1 MGHWSERAARM
12 VSNAANMEPS
22 ARLIN
27 IRKKSRDQT
36 TDPGSRVTTCTVYT
50 QIIQT
55 DVGKTILSYS
65 FLQVLPYTAK
75 KGR

>member
-12 VSNAANMEPS
+12 VSKAANMEPS

-36 TDPGSRVTTCTVYT
+36 TDPGSRVTTYT
-50 QIIQT
+50 RIIQR
-55 DVGKTILSYS
+55 DAI
-65 FLQVLPYTAK
+65 
-75 KGR
+75 

>member
-12 VSNAANMEPS
+12 VSKAANMEPS

-36 TDPGSRVTTCTVYT
+36 TDPGSRVTTCTHT
-50 QIIQT
+50 KIQT
-55 DVGKTILSYS
+55 DARKIIL
-65 FLQVLPYTAK
+65 T
-75 KGR
+75 

>member
-12 VSNAANMEPS
+12 VSKAANMEPS

-36 TDPGSRVTTCTVYT
+36 TDPGSRVTTCTRKK
-50 QIIQT
+50 IQT
-55 DVGKTILSYS
+55 DV
-65 FLQVLPYTAK
+65 VK
-75 KGR
+75 KYFKL